1 MPDEAPVTSATSF
14 LSFIGLPSRTWSVI
28 IVRSSYDEHHILMQK
43 KAPDTTGADRLRCPL
58 GPSASETLRAGP
70 WRAWGHR
77 PRGPAPERRPSWPR
91 SRARVRRHPDLR
103 GRANAGRRYRSEEH
117 TSELQSLAYLVCRLL
132 LEKKNQKS
140 SQPLHQP
147 STPVRA

>member
-70 WRAWGHR
+70 RELGVIDRAGQHQSADHRGHCHER
-77 PRGPAPERRPSWPR
+77 VFVDTRISLVGRMPGDDIDHVLDATGRGSPHLRRSGC
-91 SRARVRRHPDLR
+91 L
-103 GRANAGRRYRSEEH
+103 
-117 TSELQSLAYLVCRLL
+117 
-132 LEKKNQKS
+132 
-140 SQPLHQP
+140 
-147 STPVRA
+147 

>member
-43 KAPDTTGADRLRCPL
+43 KAPDTAGADRLRCPL

-77 PRGPAPERRPSWPR
+77 QIGKRRVGKECR
-91 SRARVRRHPDLR
+91 SRGSPCAD
-103 GRANAGRRYRSEEH
+103 
-117 TSELQSLAYLVCRLL
+117 
-132 LEKKNQKS
+132 EKE
-140 SQPLHQP
+140 
-147 STPVRA
+147 A